1 MSLAEMP
8 ITLPRE
14 AAEKRDHTQ
23 AVTQAVARPW
33 IESALVALFAAAA
46 VFLASSLAVVI
57 GLV

>member
-1 MSLAEMP
+1 MSLAELP

-14 AAEKRDHTQ
+14 AAEKRDH
-23 AVTQAVARPW
+23 TQAVARPW